1 MDVSGMLIR
10 PETPPGASETGPL
23 ETLKQNKPAVLLALP
38 DPSDERVAGEAFHLV
53 TVGFCSCKVKSDLI
67 IHFLRTNRSY

>member
-23 ETLKQNKPAVLLALP
+23 ETLKQNKPAVSLEPP
-38 DPSDERVAGEAFHLV
+38 DPSDERVSVEVFALIR
-53 TVGFCSCKVKSDLI
+53 GFFEVAK
-67 IHFLRTNRSY
+67 